1 MTRLTCHG
9 RRQLRQVETL
19 LSLALGAAACGP
31 ESPSP
36 SDEAHLQVSVIE
48 RSTACQ
54 TCSLEITYLG
64 RLGTSADT
72 MLMTSGTM
80 IAVRSDGA
88 FIAAPLSVD
97 GEAAIFDSPGAVARA
112 YGRFGD
118 GPGENGRILN
128 VLPWR
133 GDSMLFA
140 GFDRLTFLAGPQGA
154 GRTSR
159 LERPS
164 PSHRTAALPAADAI
178 VRNYS
183 YPPDPQF
190 VVFGADG
197 RIQARLGE
205 QAQPGT
211 RQDIYRVLAE
221 LGPARDPHRFWS
233 APQRYRIAF
242 DLWDARDG
250 TQVRRFEDTTS
261 WYSPYDSTALYQF
274 VLDGNDVESPPPPF
288 LRGIR
293 ETRDGVLMLLY
304 NVPARDWQ
312 RTTDTLPPMQRGMR
326 QEAYDGVIDLR
337 DPNSGASLLA
347 VRTNIPFA
355 RLVNDTLLADR
366 RQTEEGFWV
375 YDVYRMKFRR

>member
-1 MTRLTCHG
+1 MLLLAIGILACRSATPPAANDATL
-9 RRQLRQVETL
+9 QLAVINR
-19 LSLALGAAACGP
+19 
-31 ESPSP
+31 SPSCP
-36 SDEAHLQVSVIE
+36 
-48 RSTACQ
+48 
-54 TCSLEITYLG
+54 TCTLELIHLG
-64 RLGTSADT
+64 RLGTAADT
-72 MLMTSGTM
+72 MLMTAETM

-97 GEAAIFDSPGAVARA
+97 GEAAIFDSLGAVARA
-112 YGRFGD
+112 CGRAGE

-133 GDSMLFA
+133 GDSIVFA
-140 GFDRLTFLAGPQGA
+140 GFDRLTFLAGPHGT

-164 PSHRTAALPAADAI
+164 PSHRTVALPEVDAT

-183 YPPDPQF
+183 YAPGPQF
-190 VVFGADG
+190 IAFDADG
-197 RIQARLGE
+197 RVRSTLGE
-205 QAQPGT
+205 PVGIQE
-211 RQDIYRVLAE
+211 DVYRALAE
-221 LGPARDPHRFWS
+221 LGPSGSPHLFWS
-233 APQRYRIAF
+233 APQRYRIQA

-250 TQVRRFEDTTS
+250 SHVRQLRDSTE
-261 WYSPYDSTALYQF
+261 WYPPYDSTALYQF
-274 VLDGNDVESPPPPF
+274 ILDGNDVENPPPPF

-293 ETRDGVLMLLY
+293 ETADNVLILLY

-337 DPNSGASLLA
+337 DPTSGRTLLT
-347 VRTNIPFA
+347 VWTNLPFA
-355 RLVNDTLLADR
+355 RLINDTLLADR

-375 YDVYRMKFRR
+375 YDIYRVTFRR